1 MHQHIFKVGW
11 LLTHDRKTTVIFY
24 YTAFLPGVLLHELCR
39 WLTAGILNVR
49 ASQSVQLPQH
59 DDIGQLRL
67 RLVQISPD
75 AQPLKK
81 VIIEGAPLIVA
92 LAALWLIATVILDLE
107 SSLRIASGGNV
118 ADLGQA
124 VRTVF
129 SQPDFWLWFYL
140 AFTIANTMLPP
151 VSKQPRNRKLAA
163 STLILIGALAIGLAS
178 HLESIQAFGSDLQ
191 RLLSSISLILSTTT
205 IINVV
210 MVLSLGMIEAVI
222 ERLTGHSATF
232 HDGKMNTLTRQ
243 QAQTERDNRQ
253 PDRSP
258 RRKATEASKPDKP
271 IRSIYALPLPI
282 PGAPGKEPVS
292 KPVAAVLNISRKTEP
307 ETRAAPRIKSTPVVF
322 DELVD
327 ESSMSGSQSKGTPHS
342 TTRTAADIQRGA
354 TPAERAGP
362 IAANPETESAAGDSA
377 DELDH
382 DAAAHAPFSRPFA
395 ESHDKGEDPQ
405 EGRDA
410 KSTELGFA
418 RPFAPAQD
426 LQIDIESE
434 DSDSAD
440 SFSTFKEDV
449 AETKPKTARP
459 GPMPKTRPVPKPSQH
474 SGPETDTEDINGDSD
489 ELRYESLD
497 DVDIYDDGEDFDDDP
512 S

>member
-11 LLTHDRKTTVIFY
+11 LLTHNRKTTVIFY

-39 WLTAGILNVR
+39 WLAAGVLNVR

-59 DDIGQLRL
+59 DDIGELRL

-75 AQPLKK
+75 AQPFKK
-81 VIIEGAPLIVA
+81 VIIEGAPLLVA
-92 LAALWLIATVILDLE
+92 LAALWLIATDILDLE
-107 SSLRIASGGNV
+107 SSLRIATGGNV

-124 VRTVF
+124 IKTMVT
-129 SQPDFWLWFYL
+129 QPDFWLWFYL

-151 VSKQPRNRKLAA
+151 VSKQLHNRKLAA
-163 STLILIGALAIGLAS
+163 STLILIGALAIGLGS
-178 HLESIQAFGSDLQ
+178 HIEAKQAFGSDLQ
-191 RLLSSISLILSTTT
+191 RLLSSISLILSSTT

-210 MVLSLGMIEAVI
+210 MVLALGMIEAVI

-253 PDRSP
+253 PDRSS
-258 RRKATEASKPDKP
+258 RRKAPAATKPDKP
-271 IRSIYALPLPI
+271 IRSIYALALPI
-282 PGAPGKEPVS
+282 PGPPGKEPVS

-307 ETRAAPRIKSTPVVF
+307 ETRAATRNKPTSVDV
-322 DELVD
+322 DEIVD
-327 ESSMSGSQSKGTPHS
+327 ESSRSASQSKSTPEP
-342 TTRTAADIQRGA
+342 TKKTAVDIQRGGIS
-354 TPAERAGP
+354 AERAGP
-362 IAANPETESAAGDSA
+362 VAEFPKTESAAGDSA

-382 DAAAHAPFSRPFA
+382 DAAVHAPFSRPFA
-395 ESHDKGEDPQ
+395 ESHDKFEDPE
-405 EGRDA
+405 EGPDA
-410 KSTELGFA
+410 QSTELGFA
-418 RPFAPAQD
+418 RPFAPARD
-426 LQIDIESE
+426 LQIGIESE

-440 SFSTFKEDV
+440 TFGTFEEDV
-449 AETKPKTARP
+449 AETKPKTVIGR
-459 GPMPKTRPVPKPSQH
+459 PMPTTRPVPKPSQH
-474 SGPETDTEDINGDSD
+474 TGRETDTEDINGDSD

-497 DVDIYDDGEDFDDDP
+497 DIDIYDDGEDFEPDP